1 MIGKRAL
8 EARSRWRKP
17 KPALVAG
24 LILLAGLAV
33 ISIAAPLIAPYDP
46 TFESTAGLAADGSPL
61 DPGSTY
67 LLGTDPKG
75 RDLLSRL
82 IFGGRVTFF
91 ASVVAVGAA
100 TVIGLIIGLAA
111 ASSNRRIGGLLMR
124 ATDLGLAIPGLLLAA
139 AITAVL
145 GRGLVSLTIALAAV
159 FWAPLARVTYGQAI
173 IVKERQFVVA
183 GRALGARWGFLLI
196 HHVLPHV
203 LPIVAAYAALS
214 VGWAA
219 LFESALGFLGVGVQ
233 EPTSSIGAMLGCCL
247 VFYRQHPGLI
257 LFPTLYLGLLV
268 TATTLVGEALR
279 RPREVSR
286 GTGR

>member
-1 MIGKRAL
+1 MMR
-8 EARSRWRKP
+8 
-17 KPALVAG
+17 KPALEERRPKRSLKPG
-24 LILLAGLAV
+24 LVTGAILLTGLAA

-46 TFESTAGLAADGSPL
+46 TFESAAGLASDGSPL
-61 DPGSTY
+61 DPGLPY

-75 RDLLSRL
+75 RDVLSRL

-100 TVIGLIIGLAA
+100 TVAGLVIGLAA
-111 ASSNRRIGGLLMR
+111 ASSNRRIGGILMR

-139 AITAVL
+139 AISAVL
-145 GRGLVSLTIALAAV
+145 GRGVTSLTIALAAV

-173 IVKERQFVVA
+173 VVKERQFIEA
-183 GRALGARWGFLLI
+183 SRALGARWGYLLI
-196 HHVLPHV
+196 HHVFPHV

-219 LFESALGFLGVGVQ
+219 LFESSLGFLGVGVQ
-233 EPTSSIGAMLGCCL
+233 EPTSSIGGMLGCCL

-268 TATTLVGEALR
+268 TATTLVGEAMR
-279 RPREVSR
+279 RPRGLSGGPER
-286 GTGR
+286 